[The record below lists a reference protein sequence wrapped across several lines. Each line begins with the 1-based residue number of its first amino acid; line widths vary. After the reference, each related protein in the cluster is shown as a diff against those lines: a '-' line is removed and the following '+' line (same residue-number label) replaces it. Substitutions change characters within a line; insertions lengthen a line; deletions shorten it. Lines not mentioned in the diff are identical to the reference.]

1 MKRFILVFLAIF
13 ILVLPV
19 FSQNDVVAVADF
31 DSELPYGWS
40 FVSERRSVNQL
51 SWHTSGALY
60 LTSDNVALYSPNIYS
75 SSDLTVELIVSGLVP
90 NKKTTKSDTIFIVY
104 GLDRDS
110 SVVDVKFITSSSIKS
125 TGHFSVNLRNNN
137 SNIECVKVVLNSFP
151 RINGTSQNIV
161 LKSVRVYAA
170 ETRLTS
176 AGSNTLNV
184 SVDGGLLYTNI
195 ADNQYFEIFSI
206 TGERMLKGYSHN
218 NKINISD
225 LNKGIYIVR
234 TSYGATKF
242 IVK

>member
-13 ILVLPV
+13 ILIFPV
-19 FSQNDVVAVADF
+19 FAQNDIVTVADF

-40 FVSERRSVNQL
+40 FVSEKRSVNQL
-51 SWHTSGALY
+51 SWHSSGALY

-75 SSDLTVELIVSGLVP
+75 SSDLKVELIVSGLIP

-110 SVVDVKFITSSSIKS
+110 SVVDVKFVTSSSFKS
-125 TGHFSVNLRNNN
+125 TGHFSVILRNHN

-151 RINGTSQNIV
+151 HINGTSQNII

-170 ETRLTS
+170 ENQSISTN
-176 AGSNTLNV
+176 SNTLNV
-184 SVDGGLLYTNI
+184 SVDGNLLYTNI

-206 TGERMLKGYSHN
+206 TGERLLKGYSYN
-218 NKINISD
+218 NKVNISD
-225 LNKGIYIVR
+225 LNKGIYIIR
-234 TSYGATKF
+234 TLYGATKF
-242 IVK
+242 VVK